1 MRRLSLL
8 ICLAGAIL
16 AALASSGRAQETV
29 TAGQPAVSAVRV
41 IRDKAPIWR
50 RNPSLVIAS
59 VKQGTVLRAI
69 SREEQWYEVVVP
81 EEAGG
86 TGETGFIYVGAVELM
101 PGAPEPP
108 RRKPGA
114 SAEPAWG
121 TEAPGAEHRAAP
133 VARPDFGVRGFGS
146 FSYMFFQAHD
156 SFDAILGSSSQPF
169 FGGGGQVVLWD
180 RVFVSASFE
189 YFKKTG
195 ERVIVH
201 EGEVFPLGIDDTVTI
216 QPFTVT
222 GGYRFRSADR
232 FVPYVGGGIGSY
244 HFKEESE
251 FATADENVDERFTS
265 YHALAGVEY
274 AVSKWVF
281 ASFEVQYTSVP
292 DALGAPGVSG
302 DFDETNLGGLSLG
315 VKVAV
320 GR

>member
-1 MRRLSLL
+1 MV
-8 ICLAGAIL
+8 LAFAF
-16 AALASSGRAQETV
+16 AANAQESV
-29 TAGQPAVSAVRV
+29 AAGQPAVSAVRV
-41 IRDKAPIWR
+41 IRDKAPVWR

-69 SREEQWYEVVVP
+69 AREEQWYEVVVP

-86 TGETGFIYVGAVELM
+86 TGETGFIYAGAVELM

-108 RRKPGA
+108 RRKPGT
-114 SAEPAWG
+114 STEPAWG
-121 TEAPGAEHRAAP
+121 AEAPGAERRSAP

-146 FSYMFFQAHD
+146 FSYMFFQAQD
-156 SFDAILGSSSQPF
+156 SFDAILGNSSQPF

-180 RVFVSASFE
+180 RLFVSASFE
-189 YFKKTG
+189 HFSKTG

-201 EGEVFPLGIDDTVTI
+201 EGQVFPLGIDDTITV

-244 HFKEESE
+244 RFKEDSE

-274 AVSKWVF
+274 GVSQWVF

-302 DFDETNLGGLSLG
+302 DFGETNLGGLSLG